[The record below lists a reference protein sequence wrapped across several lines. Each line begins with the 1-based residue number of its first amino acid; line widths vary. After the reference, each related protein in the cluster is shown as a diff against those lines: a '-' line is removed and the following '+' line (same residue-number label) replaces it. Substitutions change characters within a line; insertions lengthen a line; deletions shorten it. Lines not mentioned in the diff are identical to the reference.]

1 MPYLGVSPAAT
12 GSVGTSQ
19 LADTSVTTAKIADNN
34 VTTAKILDAN
44 ITGAKFNAD
53 VISSQTELA
62 ETPASTDELL
72 LSDAGVL
79 KRVDV
84 SYLSTSLVA
93 TSKATTTSSS
103 GAFTISSLTVGVPL
117 FLIGGN
123 TAGSSSDKTEIKFKV
138 TSGTANDGQCNGSS
152 IFFGL
157 FSDDSTSAM
166 RPPGTV
172 VIPSATSVV
181 LNIVSIVG
189 TLKAYQAG

>member
-1 MPYLGVSPAAT
+1 MGYIGVAPAAT
-12 GSVGTSQ
+12 GSVGTNQ
-19 LADTSVTTAKIADNN
+19 LADTAVTTAKIADNN
-34 VTTAKILDAN
+34 V
-44 ITGAKFNAD
+44 TGAKFNAD

-72 LSDAGVL
+72 LSDAGTL
-79 KRVDV
+79 KRVDF

-93 TSKATTTSSS
+93 SSKASTSSS
-103 GAFTISSLTVGVPL
+103 GTFTISSLTIGIPL

-123 TAGSSSDKTEIKFKV
+123 TAGSATDKTEIKFKV

-157 FSDDSTSAM
+157 FSDDTISAM

-181 LNIVSIVG
+181 LNVTSIVG